1 MALDNTT
8 SLSAAE
14 LAIYLILIPLTAWL
28 FFKHGRRASLAYIYL
43 IIFETLRLVAA
54 GLQIHAHSQH
64 TTSKTGAIID
74 SVGLSPLLLAF
85 SGFLYELGSYYYS
98 PPSRSSN
105 NRFIVLEEVLV
116 HVGAYTGIALAA
128 VGGSNLTKSNPT
140 QSNIDQAHTLQETG
154 VVLLLLTWIVLV
166 YMCFRLCRAL
176 GQRQQPGV
184 VVAIL
189 LLATACIF
197 VGVRSVYSVVY
208 AFDHSP
214 SVNPITGGF
223 AIKLVLVFLVQL
235 IAVVALLAVGFLT
248 RNIAAESGTRRTGT
262 YATPEDVEGG
272 TAVPLRSPK

>member
-14 LAIYLILIPLTAWL
+14 LAIYLVLVPLTVWL

-43 IIFETLRLVAA
+43 SIFESLRIVAA

-85 SGFLYELGSYYYS
+85 SAFLYELSSYYS
-98 PPSRSSN
+98 PPGRS

-128 VGGSNLTKSNPT
+128 VGASNLTQSNPS
-140 QSNIDQAHTLQETG
+140 QSKIDQAHTLQETG
-154 VVLLLLTWIVLV
+154 VVLLLLTWIALV

-176 GQRQQPGV
+176 GQPGAL
-184 VVAIL
+184 AIL
-189 LLATACIF
+189 LAVACIF

-235 IAVVALLAVGFLT
+235 IAVLALLAVGFLT
-248 RNIAAESGTRRTGT
+248 RDVAAEYGTRRRGT
-262 YATPEDVEGG
+262 YARPEDLEGG
-272 TAVPLRSPK
+272 TAIPLRSPK

>member
-1 MALDNTT
+1 MGLDNTT

-14 LAIYLILIPLTAWL
+14 LAIYLILIPLTVWL

-85 SGFLYELGSYYYS
+85 SGFLYELSSYYYS
-98 PPSRSSN
+98 PPGRSS

-128 VGGSNLTKSNPT
+128 LGASNLTKSNPT

-176 GQRQQPGV
+176 GQRLQPGAV
-184 VVAIL
+184 LPIL
-189 LLATACIF
+189 LLAIACIF

-208 AFDHSP
+208 AFDHST

-235 IAVVALLAVGFLT
+235 IAVVALLSVGYFT
-248 RNIAAESGTRRTGT
+248 RNIATEYGTRRTGT
-262 YATPEDVEGG
+262 YARPEDVEGG
-272 TAVPLRSPK
+272 TAIPLRSPK